1 MNPDLFMAKVA
12 EQAERYDDMFEF
24 LVPLFKTKEHYT
36 PDQRNLFSVAFKQL
50 ITPKRTTLRK
60 MKQYEQY
67 RNYSETAGKAMDGY
81 TAVIEARLQKDC

>member
-12 EQAERYDDMFEF
+12 EQAERYEDMFHF
-24 LVPLFKTKEHYT
+24 LLPLFKTKEHYT

-67 RNYSETAGKAMDGY
+67 RDYSETAGKAMDGY
-81 TAVIEARLQKDC
+81 TAVMETRL

>member
-1 MNPDLFMAKVA
+1 
-12 EQAERYDDMFEF
+12 
-24 LVPLFKTKEHYT
+24 
-36 PDQRNLFSVAFKQL
+36 
-50 ITPKRTTLRK
+50 